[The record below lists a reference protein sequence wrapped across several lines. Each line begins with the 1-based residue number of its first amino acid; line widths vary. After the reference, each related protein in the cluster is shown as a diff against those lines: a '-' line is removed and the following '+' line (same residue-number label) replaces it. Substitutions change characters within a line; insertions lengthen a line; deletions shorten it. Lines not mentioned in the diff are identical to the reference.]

1 MIREIYMPPSSKNA
15 KLVNGLEFFDVVKTE
30 IGKKIVG
37 MDLVLEKMVVAIL
50 AQGHVLLEGMPGLA
64 KTLLAFS
71 MSECLDLNFK
81 RIQFTPDL
89 MPSDILGTQIYVQQ
103 TGEFKIKKGPL
114 FAQVVL
120 ADEINRAPAKVQSAL
135 LEAMQEKQI
144 TLGDETFPLGNP
156 FFVIATQNP
165 IEQEGTFPLPEA
177 QIDRFM
183 LKILVDYPKFDEE
196 LLILQRLEQL
206 EQHGDIRKVVDAQN
220 LNELCALASKI
231 HVEESIRKYIVDL
244 AVATRF
250 PNQFGLNS
258 NFIEHGVSPRGSI
271 SLLKSSKALAFIRGR
286 DFVLPQDV
294 KEMVPSVFRHRMS
307 LSFEAIAENLSA
319 DAILNQ
325 VIDKVSIS

>member
-1 MIREIYMPPSSKNA
+1 MPPSSRNVKH
-15 KLVNGLEFFDVVKTE
+15 VNGLEFFDVVKLE
-30 IGKKIVG
+30 IGKRIIG
-37 MDLVLEKMVVAIL
+37 MELVLEKMVVAIL
-50 AQGHVLLEGMPGLA
+50 ARGHVLLEGMPGLA
-64 KTLLAFS
+64 KTLLASS

-89 MPSDILGTQIYVQQ
+89 MPSDILGTQVYYQQ
-103 TGEFKIKKGPL
+103 MGEFKIKKGPL
-114 FAQVVL
+114 FSQVVL

-144 TLGDETFPLGNP
+144 TLGDETFSLGNP

-183 LKILVDYPKFDEE
+183 LKIMVDYPTHNEE
-196 LLILQRLEQL
+196 LLILQRLDQL
-206 EQHGDIRKVVDAQN
+206 EQQGNIKKIIDAQN
-220 LNELCALASKI
+220 LNELCESASKI

-250 PNQFGLNS
+250 PEQFGLKMGCL
-258 NFIEHGVSPRGSI
+258 EHGVSPRGTI
-271 SLLKSSKALAFIRGR
+271 NLLKSSKALAFIRGR

-294 KEMVPSVFRHRMS
+294 KEMLPSVFRHRIS
-307 LSFEAIAENLSA
+307 LSFEAIADNLSA
-319 DAILNQ
+319 DDIIGAML
-325 VIDKVSIS
+325 DRVSVS

>member
-1 MIREIYMPPSSKNA
+1 MPPSLKNI
-15 KLVNGLEFFDVVKTE
+15 KLVNGLEFFDVVKAE
-30 IGKKIVG
+30 IGKRIVG
-37 MDLVLEKMVVAIL
+37 MEFVLEKMIVAIL
-50 AQGHVLLEGMPGLA
+50 ARGHVLLEGMPGLA
-64 KTLLAFS
+64 KTLLASS

-89 MPSDILGTQIYVQQ
+89 MPSDILGTQVYYQQ
-103 TGEFKIKKGPL
+103 MGEFKIKKGPL
-114 FAQVVL
+114 FSQIVL

-183 LKILVDYPKFDEE
+183 LKILVDYPKHHEE

-206 EQHGDIRKVVDAQN
+206 EEQGNIVKVVDAQN
-220 LNELCALASKI
+220 LNELCDLVAKI

-244 AVATRF
+244 AVATRC
-250 PNQFGLNS
+250 PEQFGLKGGYL
-258 NFIEHGVSPRGSI
+258 EHGVSPRGTI
-271 SLLKSSKALAFIRGR
+271 NLLKSSKALAFIRGR

-319 DAILNQ
+319 DVILNQ
-325 VIDKVSIS
+325 ILEKVSIS

>member
-1 MIREIYMPPSSKNA
+1 MPPSSRNVKV
-15 KLVNGLEFFDVVKTE
+15 VNGLEFFDVVKSE
-30 IGKKIVG
+30 VGKKIVG
-37 MDLVLEKMVVAIL
+37 MELVLEKMVVAIL
-50 AQGHVLLEGMPGLA
+50 SRGHVLLEGMPGLA
-64 KTLLAFS
+64 KTLLAAS

-89 MPSDILGTQIYVQQ
+89 MPSDILGTQVYYQQ
-103 TGEFKIKKGPL
+103 MGEFKVKKGPL
-114 FAQVVL
+114 FSQVVL

-183 LKILVDYPKFDEE
+183 MKILVDYPRRDEE
-196 LLILQRLEQL
+196 LLILQRLDQL
-206 EQHGDIRKVVDAQN
+206 EEQGNIRKIIGAQD
-220 LNELCALASKI
+220 LNELCTLASGI

-250 PNQFGLNS
+250 PDQFGLK
-258 NFIEHGVSPRGSI
+258 IGYLEHGVSPRGTI
-271 SLLKSSKALAFIRGR
+271 NLLKSSKALAFIRGR

-294 KEMVPSVFRHRMS
+294 KEMLPSVFRHRIS
-307 LSFEAIAENLSA
+307 LSFEAIAENLNA
-319 DAILNQ
+319 DAILGQ
-325 VIDKVSIS
+325 IVERVSIP

>member
-1 MIREIYMPPSSKNA
+1 MPPSLKNI
-15 KLVNGLEFFDVVKTE
+15 KLVNGLEFFDVVKAE
-30 IGKKIVG
+30 IGKRIVG
-37 MDLVLEKMVVAIL
+37 MDVVLEKMMVAIL
-50 AQGHVLLEGMPGLA
+50 ARGHILLEGMPGLA
-64 KTLLAFS
+64 KTLLASS

-89 MPSDILGTQIYVQQ
+89 MPSDILGTQVYYQQ
-103 TGEFKIKKGPL
+103 MGEFKIKKGPL
-114 FAQVVL
+114 FSQIVL

-183 LKILVDYPKFDEE
+183 LKILVDYPKHHEE

-206 EQHGDIRKVVDAQN
+206 EEQGNIVKVVDAQN
-220 LNELCALASKI
+220 LNELCDLVAKI
-231 HVEESIRKYIVDL
+231 HVEESIKKYVVNL

-250 PNQFGLNS
+250 PEQFGLS
-258 NFIEHGVSPRGSI
+258 NGYLEHGVSPRGTI
-271 SLLKSSKALAFIRGR
+271 NLLKSSKALAFIRGR

-319 DAILNQ
+319 DVILNQ
-325 VIDKVSIS
+325 ILEKVSIS

>member
-1 MIREIYMPPSSKNA
+1 MSPSSKNI
-15 KLVNGLEFFDVVKTE
+15 KLVNGVEFFNVVKAE
-30 IGKKIVG
+30 IGKRIVG
-37 MDLVLEKMVVAIL
+37 MDVVLEKMMVAIL
-50 AQGHVLLEGMPGLA
+50 ARGHVLLEGMPGLA
-64 KTLLAFS
+64 KTLLAS
-71 MSECLDLNFK
+71 TMSECLDLNFK

-89 MPSDILGTQIYVQQ
+89 MPSDILGTQVYYQQ
-103 TGEFKIKKGPL
+103 TGEFKVKKGPL
-114 FAQVVL
+114 FSQIVL

-183 LKILVDYPKFDEE
+183 LKILVDYPKHHEE

-206 EQHGDIRKVVDAQN
+206 EEQGNIVKVVDAQN
-220 LNELCALASKI
+220 LNELCDIVAKI
-231 HVEESIRKYIVDL
+231 HVEESIKKYIVNL

-250 PNQFGLNS
+250 PEQFGLSNS
-258 NFIEHGVSPRGSI
+258 YLEHGVSPRGTI
-271 SLLKSSKALAFIRGR
+271 NLLKSSKALAFIRGR

-307 LSFEAIAENLSA
+307 LSFEAIAENLCA
-319 DAILNQ
+319 DEILNQ
-325 VIDKVSIS
+325 ILEKVSIS